1 MQDERTLENGPAVD
15 ERTGVAA
22 IIDAIIEYRVMVLI
36 AVVSV
41 VMMGAIYILVTPP
54 LYESSVLIKVEDST
68 GQPSR
73 QAGNDLLNN
82 ISPGFDER
90 STAESEIQVIGS
102 RLVVSRAVDALRLE
116 IEAKPHYFGPIGQL
130 FARRSDSL
138 STPGLLGMG
147 GYAWGT
153 ESIKLSNFNVPDT
166 WLGENYSVTALG
178 DHAYALKGPG
188 LPEEGIRGDVGRALT
203 IDTTQG
209 PITLLIAKLNG
220 NAGAR
225 FDVVRYSR
233 QQTVD
238 RLQKILQVKELGS
251 KSSMLKVS
259 LEGTDAR
266 RATETINEIGRQYEQ
281 WNAARKAVIAKNSL
295 DYLQSQLPTME
306 RQVRESED
314 AYNTYRNT
322 HGLLDM
328 NEEARLLLQ
337 RSAEGMTQVL
347 ELQRKRDALLA
358 TYAPTYPVVVAIN
371 AQIASTQTA
380 LDEISRQI
388 KTMPREQQGAMR
400 LERDVRVNTDLY
412 TTLRSNIEQL
422 KVIQAGKAGSAQL
435 IDWADLPD
443 KPVKPLKLLVMAVSL
458 VLGALVGVGLAI
470 ARDYVFRGATDS
482 REIEAR
488 TGLGVFGTIP
498 KSDEQERLNGKL
510 KANNREN
517 MLLASLYPR
526 DPSVEALR
534 IVRSALQFAMIG
546 ARNNVVMMTGPLP
559 AVGKSFISAN
569 LAALLASGGKRV
581 LLIDGD
587 LRKGRLH
594 RYVGVAPGAG
604 LAEVIEGTVELDAA
618 ISRDVMP
625 RLDLLQTGR
634 YPTDPAELVMSNTFR
649 QIIARASANYDLV
662 LLDAPPV
669 LVVSDAGNMAPAA
682 GLLFL
687 VARFADTRVGELQES
702 IKRLAQTGAKVNGV
716 LLNGT
721 NMHTMDYAMARR
733 YGSRSYLAYDYH
745 AGSK

>member
-1 MQDERTLENGPAVD
+1 
-15 ERTGVAA
+15 VAA
-22 IIDAIIEYRVMVLI
+22 IIDAILEYRVMVLATI
-36 AVVSV
+36 VTVVLL
-41 VMMGAIYILVTPP
+41 GAIYILVTPS

-73 QAGNDLLNN
+73 QDGNDLLNN

-102 RLVVSRAVDALRLE
+102 RLIAARAVDALRLE

-130 FARRSDSL
+130 LARRSDTL
-138 STPGLLGMG
+138 STPGLFGMG

-153 ESIKLSNFNVPDT
+153 ESISLSNFVVPDT
-166 WLGENYSVTALG
+166 WFGENYTLTALG
-178 DHAYALKGPG
+178 DRAYALTGPG
-188 LPEEGIRGDVGRALT
+188 LPEEGIRGDVGRALR

-209 PITLLIAKLNG
+209 PITLLVTKLNG
-220 NAGAR
+220 NPGVR
-225 FDVVRYSR
+225 FDLVRYSR
-233 QQTVD
+233 QQTVE
-238 RLQKILQVKELGS
+238 RLQKNLQIKEQGS
-251 KSSMLKVS
+251 KSSVLKVS
-259 LEGTDAR
+259 LEGPDAK
-266 RATETINEIGRQYEQ
+266 RATDTINEIGRQYEQ

-306 RQVRESED
+306 KQVHDAEE

-328 NEEARLLLQ
+328 GEEARLLLQ

-358 TYAPTYPVVVAIN
+358 TYAPTYPVVVALN
-371 AQIASTQTA
+371 AQIASTQKA
-380 LDEISRQI
+380 LDEMSRQI
-388 KTMPREQQGAMR
+388 KTMPSEQQGAMR

-412 TTLRSNIEQL
+412 TTLRNNIEQL

-435 IDWADLPD
+435 IDLADVPD
-443 KPVKPLKLLVMAVSL
+443 RPVKPLKLLVMAVSL
-458 VLGALVGVGLAI
+458 VLGTLIGIGLAI
-470 ARDYVFRGATDS
+470 ARDYVFRGVTDS

-498 KSDEQERLNGKL
+498 KSDEQERLNDKL
-510 KANNREN
+510 KANNHEM

-534 IVRSALQFAMIG
+534 IVRSALQFAMIS
-546 ARNNVVMMTGPLP
+546 ARSNVVMMTGPLP
-559 AVGKSFISAN
+559 AVGKSFVSAN

-594 RYVGVAPGAG
+594 RYLGVAPGAG
-604 LAEVIEGTVELDAA
+604 LAEVIEGTADFDSAVTRNVA
-618 ISRDVMP
+618 P

-634 YPTDPAELVMSNTFR
+634 YPSDPAELVMTHKFR
-649 QIIARASANYDLV
+649 QIIANASATYDVV

-669 LVVSDAGNMAPAA
+669 LVVSDAGIMAPVA
-682 GLLFL
+682 GLVFL
-687 VARFADTRVGELQES
+687 VAKFADTRVGELQES
-702 IKRLAQTGAKVNGV
+702 VKRLAQTGAKVNGV
-716 LLNGT
+716 LLNST
-721 NMHTMDYAMARR
+721 NVHTMDYAMARR

-745 AGSK
+745 SGSK

>member
-15 ERTGVAA
+15 ERTGMAA
-22 IIDAIIEYRVMVLI
+22 IIDAIVEYRMMVLL

-41 VMMGAIYILVTPP
+41 VLMGALYILVTPS
-54 LYESSVLIKVEDST
+54 LYEASVLIKVEDST

-73 QAGNDLLNN
+73 QDGNDLLNN

-102 RLVVSRAVDALRLE
+102 RLIVARAVDALRLE
-116 IEAKPHYFGPIGQL
+116 IEANPHYFGPIGQL
-130 FARRSDSL
+130 VARRSDKL
-138 STPGLLGMG
+138 STPGLFGMG

-153 ESIKLSNFNVPDT
+153 ESIALSNFSVPDM
-166 WLGENYSVTALG
+166 WFGENYTVTALG
-178 DHAYALKGPG
+178 DRSYALTGPG
-188 LPEEGIRGDVGRALT
+188 LPEEGVRGDVGRVLRL
-203 IDTTQG
+203 DTAQG
-209 PITLLIAKLNG
+209 PITLFITKLNG
-220 NAGAR
+220 NPGVR

-238 RLQKILQVKELGS
+238 RLQKNLQIKEQGS
-251 KSSMLKVS
+251 KSSVLKVS
-259 LEGTDAR
+259 LQGPDAR
-266 RATETINEIGRQYEQ
+266 RATDTINEIGRQYEQ

-306 RQVRESED
+306 KQVRDAEE
-314 AYNTYRNT
+314 AYNAYRNT

-358 TYAPTYPVVVAIN
+358 TYAPTYPVVVALN
-371 AQIASTQTA
+371 AQIASTQRA
-380 LDEISRQI
+380 LDEMSHQI
-388 KTMPREQQGAMR
+388 KTMPSEQQGAMR

-435 IDWADLPD
+435 IDWADIPD
-443 KPVKPLKLLVMAVSL
+443 RPVKPLKLLVMAVSL
-458 VLGALVGVGLAI
+458 VLGALIGIGLAI
-470 ARDYVFRGATDS
+470 ARDYIFRGVTDS

-488 TGLGVFGTIP
+488 TGLGVFGMIP
-498 KSDEQERLNGKL
+498 KSDEQERLNDKL
-510 KANNREN
+510 KANSHEN
-517 MLLASLYPR
+517 MLLASLCPR

-534 IVRSALQFAMIG
+534 IVRSALQFAMIS
-546 ARNNVVMMTGPLP
+546 ARSNVVMMTGPLP
-559 AVGKSFISAN
+559 GVGKSFISAN

-594 RYVGVAPGAG
+594 RYLGVEPGVG
-604 LAEVIEGTVELDAA
+604 LADVIEGSIELDAA
-618 ISRDVMP
+618 ITRSVAP

-634 YPTDPAELVMSNTFR
+634 YPNDPAELVMSHAFR
-649 QIIARASANYDLV
+649 QIIAKASTSYDIV

-669 LVVSDAGNMAPAA
+669 LVVSDAGIMAPVA
-682 GLLFL
+682 GLVFL
-687 VARFADTRVGELQES
+687 VAKFADTRVGELQES
-702 IKRLAQTGAKVNGV
+702 MKRLAQTGTKVNGV
-716 LLNGT
+716 LLNST
-721 NMHTMDYAMARR
+721 NVHTMDYAMARR

-745 AGSK
+745 SGSK